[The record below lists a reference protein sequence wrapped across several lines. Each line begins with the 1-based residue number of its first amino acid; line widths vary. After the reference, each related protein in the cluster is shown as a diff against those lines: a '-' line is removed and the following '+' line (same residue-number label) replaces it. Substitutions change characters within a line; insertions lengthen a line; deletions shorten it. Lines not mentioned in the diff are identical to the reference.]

1 MITNLR
7 RLLAV
12 VALLLGL
19 GLLAAPAGASGLD
32 RGFVAVGTGERIGAY
47 DNAMV
52 LNPDGSVR
60 ITETITHIFPE
71 GQERHGITRDI
82 RIRAGYRDSQ
92 DVYRYYRLSDLQVT
106 SPTGAPTD
114 VDESELGAYLHLRIG
129 SPDETVSGSQTYVIA
144 YTLAHVVNEID
155 ADRAEFVQ
163 DIVSTANEQWYDE
176 ITASVTA
183 PAAPLQVGCNFGER
197 GADSMCTATAGSPS
211 TFSHKD
217 LEPGQAMTVAVSLP
231 RSAFGDLSPELI
243 EDSTNNES
251 YNDPSVPPA
260 VSRLAGQLTG
270 GLGLFLPVLAAA
282 GMSALVWTRGRDEQ
296 YAGLTP
302 GLAPGAGE
310 QAGTVRRSRPGTVAV
325 QFNPPTG
332 VQPGLVGTLIDESA
346 DTVDVTA
353 TLLDLAVR
361 GYLTISETTKKYGRA
376 DWQLTRTVPPAGAK
390 ALSTY
395 EEILMEGI
403 FQSDN
408 QVRLSE
414 LKNTFSSTL
423 SSVQGS
429 MYAEV
434 VRRGWFR
441 YSPRAQRDS
450 WSGFGTALIFLGILA
465 VFFLSGV
472 IPAGRP
478 LSALPF
484 TGTTILGIGLALSGL
499 IVKVLGRRMASRTA
513 DGSAVLAQSLGFRQ
527 YLVTAE
533 ANQIRF
539 EEAQQI
545 FSAYLPYA
553 IVFGVAEKWAKTF
566 DEVAAA
572 AAAQGVTINAP
583 IWYMGPNWGT
593 GGFFNEITS
602 GVDDFA
608 TQAAGTFISTPGSS
622 GTSVFDGGGGF
633 GGGFGGGGGFSGGG
647 GSGSSGGSW

>member
-1 MITNLR
+1 M
-7 RLLAV
+7 
-12 VALLLGL
+12 
-19 GLLAAPAGASGLD
+19 
-32 RGFVAVGTGERIGAY
+32 
-47 DNAMV
+47 
-52 LNPDGSVR
+52 
-60 ITETITHIFPE
+60 
-71 GQERHGITRDI
+71 
-82 RIRAGYRDSQ
+82 
-92 DVYRYYRLSDLQVT
+92 
-106 SPTGAPTD
+106 
-114 VDESELGAYLHLRIG
+114 
-129 SPDETVSGSQTYVIA
+129 
-144 YTLAHVVNEID
+144 
-155 ADRAEFVQ
+155 
-163 DIVSTANEQWYDE
+163 
-176 ITASVTA
+176 
-183 PAAPLQVGCNFGER
+183 
-197 GADSMCTATAGSPS
+197 
-211 TFSHKD
+211 
-217 LEPGQAMTVAVSLP
+217 
-231 RSAFGDLSPELI
+231 
-243 EDSTNNES
+243 
-251 YNDPSVPPA
+251 
-260 VSRLAGQLTG
+260 
-270 GLGLFLPVLAAA
+270 
-282 GMSALVWTRGRDEQ
+282 
-296 YAGLTP
+296 
-302 GLAPGAGE
+302 
-310 QAGTVRRSRPGTVAV
+310 RRSRPGTVAV

-441 YSPRAQRDS
+441 HSPRAQRDS